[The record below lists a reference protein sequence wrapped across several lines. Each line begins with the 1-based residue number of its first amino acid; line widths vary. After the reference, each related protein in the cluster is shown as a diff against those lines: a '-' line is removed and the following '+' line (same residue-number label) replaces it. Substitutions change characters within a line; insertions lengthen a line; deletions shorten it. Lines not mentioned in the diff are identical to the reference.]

1 MTIAA
6 DRIFRFKLVKR
17 DFGPL
22 ASSIILHIARAHR
35 IGGNLAQV
43 VEERNGKQ
51 RITGILIGCPQVRN
65 LQKPLCNGDGMRTQ
79 AAFLSPMK
87 PGTCRCS
94 IWSIPGRVMPFA
106 ISMNCS
112 FVVIIKVPFLIMQKE
127 AGLPRWEVRPF
138 KRIVNRTST
147 SVPSRCYLSYIF
159 HCMDIAR
166 SVKRFCAP
174 QHCWTAFSALAN
186 TGHSRRV
193 WPSYQ
198 PRSAR

>member
-1 MTIAA
+1 MTITA

-65 LQKPLCNGDGMRTQ
+65 LQKPLCNGDGMRT
-79 AAFLSPMK
+79 
-87 PGTCRCS
+87 
-94 IWSIPGRVMPFA
+94 PGRVMPFA

-112 FVVIIKVPFLIMQKE
+112 FVVIIKAPFLIMQKE

-193 WPSYQ
+193 WPSCQ